1 MKMQVLYFSKNGKGN
16 AEAVAT
22 AVGRTFK
29 CKCDQIPPAYP
40 CQNEKLVI
48 IVFDNYGKKAKQLID
63 FCKDLSLE
71 RASNVAIIPLSNDG
85 SNDIGELADIFKA
98 NKVNV
103 AGVQGVEIKK
113 GLFGAGK
120 LTDDKVKVATDFAT
134 TWSLLSSSTSADPPK
149 SSSAPQELILRGAF
163 LFCGLSFPATPLP
176 VHKPPQPTPKG
187 PGNTLRGLFH

>member
-63 FCKDLSLE
+63 FCKDLSTE
-71 RASNVAIIPLSNDG
+71 RASNVAVIPLSNDG
-85 SNDIGELADIFKA
+85 SNDIGELAGIFKA
-98 NKVNV
+98 NNVTV
-103 AGVQGVEIKK
+103 AGIQGVEIKK

-120 LTDDKVKVATDFAT
+120 LTDDKVKIATDFAT
-134 TWSLLSSSTSADPPK
+134 KMVTSLF
-149 SSSAPQELILRGAF
+149 EHIG
-163 LFCGLSFPATPLP
+163 
-176 VHKPPQPTPKG
+176 
-187 PGNTLRGLFH
+187 

>member
-63 FCKDLSLE
+63 FCKDLSTE
-71 RASNVAIIPLSNDG
+71 RASNVAVIPRSNDG

-98 NKVNV
+98 NNVTV
-103 AGVQGVEIKK
+103 AGIQGIEIKK

-120 LTDDKVKVATDFAT
+120 LTDDKVKIATDFAT
-134 TWSLLSSSTSADPPK
+134 KMVTSLF
-149 SSSAPQELILRGAF
+149 EHIG
-163 LFCGLSFPATPLP
+163 
-176 VHKPPQPTPKG
+176 
-187 PGNTLRGLFH
+187 

>member
-1 MKMQVLYFSKNGKGN
+1 MKMQVLYFSKNVKGN

-63 FCKDLSLE
+63 FCKDLSTE
-71 RASNVAIIPLSNDG
+71 RASNVAVIPLSNDG

-98 NKVNV
+98 NNVTV
-103 AGVQGVEIKK
+103 AGIQGVEIKK

-120 LTDDKVKVATDFAT
+120 LTDDKVKIATDFAT
-134 TWSLLSSSTSADPPK
+134 KMVTSLF
-149 SSSAPQELILRGAF
+149 EHIG
-163 LFCGLSFPATPLP
+163 
-176 VHKPPQPTPKG
+176 
-187 PGNTLRGLFH
+187 

>member
-63 FCKDLSLE
+63 FCKDLSTE
-71 RASNVAIIPLSNDG
+71 RASNVAVIPLSNDG
-85 SNDIGELADIFKA
+85 SNDIDELADIFKA
-98 NKVNV
+98 NNVTV
-103 AGVQGVEIKK
+103 AGIQGVEIKK

-120 LTDDKVKVATDFAT
+120 LTDDKVKIATDFAT
-134 TWSLLSSSTSADPPK
+134 KMVTSLF
-149 SSSAPQELILRGAF
+149 EHIG
-163 LFCGLSFPATPLP
+163 
-176 VHKPPQPTPKG
+176 
-187 PGNTLRGLFH
+187 

>member
-63 FCKDLSLE
+63 FCKDLSTE
-71 RASNVAIIPLSNDG
+71 RASNVAVIPLSNDG
-85 SNDIGELADIFKA
+85 GNDIGELADIFKA
-98 NKVNV
+98 NNVTV
-103 AGVQGVEIKK
+103 AGIQGVEIKK

-120 LTDDKVKVATDFAT
+120 LTDDKVKIATDFAT
-134 TWSLLSSSTSADPPK
+134 KMVTSLF
-149 SSSAPQELILRGAF
+149 EHIG
-163 LFCGLSFPATPLP
+163 
-176 VHKPPQPTPKG
+176 
-187 PGNTLRGLFH
+187 

>member
-63 FCKDLSLE
+63 FCKYLSLE
-71 RASNVAIIPLSNDG
+71 RSSNVAIIPLSNDG

-134 TWSLLSSSTSADPPK
+134 KMVTSLF
-149 SSSAPQELILRGAF
+149 EHIG
-163 LFCGLSFPATPLP
+163 
-176 VHKPPQPTPKG
+176 
-187 PGNTLRGLFH
+187 

>member
-85 SNDIGELADIFKA
+85 SNDIGE
-98 NKVNV
+98 
-103 AGVQGVEIKK
+103 

-134 TWSLLSSSTSADPPK
+134 TMVTSLF
-149 SSSAPQELILRGAF
+149 EHIG
-163 LFCGLSFPATPLP
+163 
-176 VHKPPQPTPKG
+176 
-187 PGNTLRGLFH
+187 

>member
-1 MKMQVLYFSKNGKGN
+1 MKMHVLYFSKNGKGN

-113 GLFGAGK
+113 GLFGAGT

-134 TWSLLSSSTSADPPK
+134 TMVTSLF
-149 SSSAPQELILRGAF
+149 EHIG
-163 LFCGLSFPATPLP
+163 
-176 VHKPPQPTPKG
+176 
-187 PGNTLRGLFH
+187 

>member
-63 FCKDLSLE
+63 FCKDLSTE
-71 RASNVAIIPLSNDG
+71 RASNVAVIPLSNDG

-98 NKVNV
+98 NNVTV
-103 AGVQGVEIKK
+103 AGIQGIEIKK

-120 LTDDKVKVATDFAT
+120 LTDDKVKIATDFAT
-134 TWSLLSSSTSADPPK
+134 K
-149 SSSAPQELILRGAF
+149 MV
-163 LFCGLSFPATPLP
+163 TPLFE
-176 VHKPPQPTPKG
+176 HIG
-187 PGNTLRGLFH
+187 

>member
-63 FCKDLSLE
+63 FCKDLSTE
-71 RASNVAIIPLSNDG
+71 RASNVAVIPLSNDG
-85 SNDIGELADIFKA
+85 NNDIGELADIFKA
-98 NKVNV
+98 NNVTV
-103 AGVQGVEIKK
+103 AGIQGVEIKK

-120 LTDDKVKVATDFAT
+120 LTDDKVKIATDFAT
-134 TWSLLSSSTSADPPK
+134 KMVTSLF
-149 SSSAPQELILRGAF
+149 EHIG
-163 LFCGLSFPATPLP
+163 
-176 VHKPPQPTPKG
+176 
-187 PGNTLRGLFH
+187 

>member
-63 FCKDLSLE
+63 FCKDLSTE
-71 RASNVAIIPLSNDG
+71 RASNVAVIPLFNDG

-98 NKVNV
+98 NNVTV
-103 AGVQGVEIKK
+103 AGIQGVEIKK

-120 LTDDKVKVATDFAT
+120 LTDDKVKIATDFAT
-134 TWSLLSSSTSADPPK
+134 KMVTSLF
-149 SSSAPQELILRGAF
+149 EHIG
-163 LFCGLSFPATPLP
+163 
-176 VHKPPQPTPKG
+176 
-187 PGNTLRGLFH
+187 

>member
-48 IVFDNYGKKAKQLID
+48 IVFDNSGKKAKQLID
-63 FCKDLSLE
+63 FCKDLSTE
-71 RASNVAIIPLSNDG
+71 RASNVAVIPLSNDG

-98 NKVNV
+98 NNVTV
-103 AGVQGVEIKK
+103 AGIQGVEIKK

-120 LTDDKVKVATDFAT
+120 LTDDKVKIATDFAT
-134 TWSLLSSSTSADPPK
+134 KMVTSLF
-149 SSSAPQELILRGAF
+149 EHIG
-163 LFCGLSFPATPLP
+163 
-176 VHKPPQPTPKG
+176 
-187 PGNTLRGLFH
+187 

>member
-63 FCKDLSLE
+63 FCKDLSTE
-71 RASNVAIIPLSNDG
+71 RASNVAVIPLSNDG

-98 NKVNV
+98 NNVTV
-103 AGVQGVEIKK
+103 AGIQGVEIKK

-120 LTDDKVKVATDFAT
+120 LTDDKVKIATDFAT
-134 TWSLLSSSTSADPPK
+134 KMVISLF
-149 SSSAPQELILRGAF
+149 EHIG
-163 LFCGLSFPATPLP
+163 
-176 VHKPPQPTPKG
+176 
-187 PGNTLRGLFH
+187 

>member
-1 MKMQVLYFSKNGKGN
+1 MISLNVYRFFLTNDIFRVKLYFSKNGKGN

-48 IVFDNYGKKAKQLID
+48 IVVDNYGKKAKQLID
-63 FCKDLSLE
+63 FCKDLSTE
-71 RASNVAIIPLSNDG
+71 RASNVAVIPLSNDG

-98 NKVNV
+98 NNVTV
-103 AGVQGVEIKK
+103 AGIQGIEIKK

-120 LTDDKVKVATDFAT
+120 LTDDKVKIATDFAT
-134 TWSLLSSSTSADPPK
+134 KMVTSLF
-149 SSSAPQELILRGAF
+149 EHIG
-163 LFCGLSFPATPLP
+163 
-176 VHKPPQPTPKG
+176 
-187 PGNTLRGLFH
+187 

>member
-63 FCKDLSLE
+63 FCKDLALE

-134 TWSLLSSSTSADPPK
+134 TMVTSLF
-149 SSSAPQELILRGAF
+149 EHIG
-163 LFCGLSFPATPLP
+163 
-176 VHKPPQPTPKG
+176 
-187 PGNTLRGLFH
+187 

>member
-63 FCKDLSLE
+63 FCKDLSTE
-71 RASNVAIIPLSNDG
+71 RASNVAVIPLSNDG

-98 NKVNV
+98 NNVTV
-103 AGVQGVEIKK
+103 AGIQGVEIKK

-120 LTDDKVKVATDFAT
+120 LTDDKVKIATDFAT
-134 TWSLLSSSTSADPPK
+134 KMVTSLF
-149 SSSAPQELILRGAF
+149 EHIG
-163 LFCGLSFPATPLP
+163 
-176 VHKPPQPTPKG
+176 
-187 PGNTLRGLFH
+187 

>member
-63 FCKDLSLE
+63 FCKDLSTE
-71 RASNVAIIPLSNDG
+71 RASNVAVIPLSNDG

-98 NKVNV
+98 NNVTV
-103 AGVQGVEIKK
+103 AGIQGVEIKK

-120 LTDDKVKVATDFAT
+120 LTDDKVKIATDFAT
-134 TWSLLSSSTSADPPK
+134 QMVTSLFEHIGCTID
-149 SSSAPQELILRGAF
+149 
-163 LFCGLSFPATPLP
+163 
-176 VHKPPQPTPKG
+176 
-187 PGNTLRGLFH
+187 